1 MIAVDTSALMAI
13 VLDEPQA
20 ETCMVAI
27 EAADGLLIS
36 AGTVAEALIV
46 AGRRNVGEEIAALV
60 EGLGSRWS
68 PSLKPRHAGSPKPM
82 PAGARAFIPPDS
94 TTGIASPMRSPANAA
109 ARCSSSAT
117 TSHGR
122 TCCRFCEAAQK
133 GFSRS
138 AFHQL

>member
-20 ETCMVAI
+20 EACMVAI

-60 EGLGSRWS
+60 EGLGPDIRRHLSR
-68 PSLKPRHAGSPKPM
+68 
-82 PAGARAFIPPDS
+82 
-94 TTGIASPMRSPANAA
+94 
-109 ARCSSSAT
+109 
-117 TSHGR
+117 
-122 TCCRFCEAAQK
+122 
-133 GFSRS
+133 
-138 AFHQL
+138 